1 MPPRTAT
8 HHAGSL
14 ACHRAATARVYAAAT
29 KALNAAFKGPGT
41 ARLRRDARAP
51 RRNRRGGARQL
62 AARETPQPRAR
73 RRRARKRLRVGCR
86 TVRRIFVHAN
96 DGERSRRLVPRGTR
110 DKRERRALQPPRR
123 DARRFFQILRRA
135 ASRRVRRVYA
145 LDVRARAR
153 AAVARA
159 RDHQQIVTTLRGLR
173 APAVAV
179 VAVRA
184 NERQETRRGRRAR
197 STVVFRLNAERFA
210 EARDDVHVAA
220 LGRRG
225 ERRAV
230 RGPRERHDAVVFK
243 MFFSRGARDGR
254 RARRRRGPRRE
265 EPLEIVLVAEGA
277 HDAAHRDRQLRA
289 PRGGGEDRAAPVL
302 VRADGRGRAREL
314 QRRARGA
321 HRQTPGTARG
331 ASRETHRGARCV
343 GTFHDEPI
351 RRGRGTLF
359 GARFFR

>member
-1 MPPRTAT
+1 
-8 HHAGSL
+8 
-14 ACHRAATARVYAAAT
+14 V
-29 KALNAAFKGPGT
+29 
-41 ARLRRDARAP
+41 
-51 RRNRRGGARQL
+51 
-62 AARETPQPRAR
+62 
-73 RRRARKRLRVGCR
+73 
-86 TVRRIFVHAN
+86 FVHAH

-110 DKRERRALQPPRR
+110 DERERRALQPPRR
-123 DARRFFQILRRA
+123 DARRFLQMIRFFRFS

-159 RDHQQIVTTLRGLR
+159 RDHQQIVKP
-173 APAVAV
+173 PAVAV
-179 VAVRA
+179 VAFRA
-184 NERQETRRGRRAR
+184 NERQETRHRRRAR
-197 STVVFRLNAERFA
+197 LSVVFRLNAERLA

-225 ERRAV
+225 ERGPV
-230 RGPRERHDAVVFK
+230 RGPRERHDAVVFVFK
-243 MFFSRGARDGR
+243 TTVRFVFFFSRGARDGR
-254 RARRRRGPRRE
+254 RARRRGPRRE

-289 PRGGGEDRAAPVL
+289 PRGGGEDRVAPVL